1 MTIYPAIDLKGG
13 RCVRLFQGK
22 SDQET
27 VYFNNPIDPAREW
40 RNLGATHLHLVD
52 LDGAFS
58 GGSENLNAVESI
70 LSIGGMKVQLGG
82 GMRNDEAISKAFD
95 LGLHRIIVGT
105 SACENPS
112 WVGQLIKKYGPERIV
127 VGIDARDGW
136 VATKGW
142 VEISQISALQF
153 AGEMQSQGARWIIH
167 TDVATDG
174 AMKGPNLS
182 AQAKM
187 AETAP
192 KCKIIASGG
201 VSTEKDVKDLREL
214 ANKYENLEGIIIGKA
229 LYEKTIRLDQLI
241 SEA

>member
-1 MTIYPAIDLKGG
+1 
-13 RCVRLFQGK
+13 
-22 SDQET
+22 
-27 VYFNNPIDPAREW
+27 
-40 RNLGATHLHLVD
+40 
-52 LDGAFS
+52 
-58 GGSENLNAVESI
+58 
-70 LSIGGMKVQLGG
+70 
-82 GMRNDEAISKAFD
+82 
-95 LGLHRIIVGT
+95 
-105 SACENPS
+105 

>member
-1 MTIYPAIDLKGG
+1 MDARDWEEEDFFIHDNQALHELNCNSVPYSWDLLTRTSSQGIYFKECMTIYPAIDLKGG

-112 WVGQLIKKYGPERIV
+112 WVG
-127 VGIDARDGW
+127 
-136 VATKGW
+136 
-142 VEISQISALQF
+142 
-153 AGEMQSQGARWIIH
+153 
-167 TDVATDG
+167 
-174 AMKGPNLS
+174 
-182 AQAKM
+182 
-187 AETAP
+187 
-192 KCKIIASGG
+192 
-201 VSTEKDVKDLREL
+201 
-214 ANKYENLEGIIIGKA
+214 
-229 LYEKTIRLDQLI
+229 
-241 SEA
+241 

>member
-58 GGSENLNAVESI
+58 GGAENLNAVASI

-82 GMRNDEAISKAFD
+82 GMRNEKAISDALD
-95 LGLHRIIVGT
+95 LGLSRIIVGT

-112 WVGQLIKKYGPERIV
+112 GVAELIKKFGSDRIV
-127 VGIDARDGW
+127 VGIDAKDGF

-142 VEISQISALQF
+142 VEISKLSALNF
-153 AGEMQSQGARWIIH
+153 AKEMQSQGARWIIH

-187 AETAP
+187 AESAP

-201 VSTEKDVKDLREL
+201 VSNEKDIFDLREL
-214 ANKYENLEGIIIGKA
+214 AKRYENLEGIIIGKA
-229 LYEKTIRLDQLI
+229 LYEKTISLKKI
-241 SEA
+241 IG